1 MSVSE
6 EFEEGA
12 FLGIRGCRTSFAADF
27 AVLSIPYEL
36 TTSYGQGTENGP
48 AAAISA
54 SAQVELYDELLT
66 NELPCG
72 AKIFTAPPWDG
83 EGDNLKEQQKGIS
96 TYVGSNVEGGAFPI
110 IFGGEHG
117 ILPAVLSG
125 VKNHELLLGDL
136 SKLTLVQIDAHA
148 DLRDELGGEPMS
160 HACAA
165 RRSLDLGVGKL
176 MQLGVRAYC
185 REEKEFIDL
194 DSRVTTW
201 FARDVLSLANSSE
214 KWEGWLTALQSIEG
228 PVWLTIDVDGLDPCY
243 VPSTGT
249 PVPGGLSFWQVIETI
264 EKLFSSQSA
273 LVLGVDINEI
283 VPDQNNHITEFT
295 AAMLAKKVVAAHIAN
310 SLTPDTEAD
319 VNEA

>member
-12 FLGIRGCRTSFAADF
+12 FLGIRGCRTSFAADI

-110 IFGGEHG
+110 IFGCSKFTLCTMSPLFKIIFG
-117 ILPAVLSG
+117 INLCFNILSP
-125 VKNHELLLGDL
+125 N
-136 SKLTLVQIDAHA
+136 II
-148 DLRDELGGEPMS
+148 
-160 HACAA
+160 
-165 RRSLDLGVGKL
+165 
-176 MQLGVRAYC
+176 Y
-185 REEKEFIDL
+185 
-194 DSRVTTW
+194 
-201 FARDVLSLANSSE
+201 
-214 KWEGWLTALQSIEG
+214 
-228 PVWLTIDVDGLDPCY
+228 
-243 VPSTGT
+243 
-249 PVPGGLSFWQVIETI
+249 
-264 EKLFSSQSA
+264 
-273 LVLGVDINEI
+273 
-283 VPDQNNHITEFT
+283 
-295 AAMLAKKVVAAHIAN
+295 KVF
-310 SLTPDTEAD
+310 
-319 VNEA
+319 